1 MVMKLLMY
9 AGLHDVYPGM
19 EVNLSILKEM
29 SAACTFIFLG
39 ENMRKLLDKKVKSM
53 GGCYHK
59 KYKSFKWFRQ
69 NRVRPC
75 VSYEIAQTL
84 NN

>member
-9 AGLHDVYPGM
+9 AGPHDVFPAM
-19 EVNLSILKEM
+19 EVDLSILKEM
-29 SAACTFIFLG
+29 SAACTLISLG

-59 KYKSFKWFRQ
+59 
-69 NRVRPC
+69 NTRVSNGSDKTELVH
-75 VSYEIAQTL
+75 VSVTR
-84 NN
+84 